1 MMPLDI
7 NQLKQLSQRAK
18 SGQLSDEDAQLLGA
32 LIQSYKELVDL
43 LKDPSTSQDDL
54 DQYLRSDKND
64 TAADDAARD
73 RSDSLSQAPE
83 E

>member
-18 SGQLSDEDAQLLGA
+18 SGRLSNEDAQLLGA
-32 LIQSYKELVDL
+32 LIQSYKELINL
-43 LKDPSTSQDDL
+43 LKDRSTSQADL
-54 DQYLRSDKND
+54 DQYLRSYKNE

-73 RSDSLSQAPE
+73 RSDSLPQAPDE
-83 E
+83 